1 MIDGTKPLEFAA
13 RVLFAVA
20 MTVIVGAGA
29 CIAIGFLVRAW

>member
-20 MTVIVGAGA
+20 LTVILGAGA
-29 CIAIGFLVRAW
+29 FIAIGFLANAW